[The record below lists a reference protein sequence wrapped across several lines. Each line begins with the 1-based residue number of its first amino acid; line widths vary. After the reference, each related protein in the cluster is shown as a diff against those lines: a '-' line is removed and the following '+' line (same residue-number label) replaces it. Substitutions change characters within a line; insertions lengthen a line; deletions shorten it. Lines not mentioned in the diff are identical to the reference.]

1 MRPLRGL
8 LIASALLFGL
18 ASCSTMSEKECQ
30 FANWRDIGLT
40 DGLAGKSLGLLDA
53 RRSDCAEARIQVDQD
68 AYLKGR
74 KQGLQTYCQ
83 LATRYRLVCAAKPT
97 KASARLRSTR
107 NSAVATRSGATSIN
121 FMPKSPVSSA
131 AWRRWN
137 NNPGDSNSNLNGG
150 STPTTGTK
158 TICGSTANS
167 RTNKSGFV
175 TSRRKRCATCT
186 GMKNSCTTPKRSCA
200 SYGECPVPDRARVK

>member
-83 LATRYRLVCAAKPT
+83 LGNALQVGLRGETYEGACPTAIDPEFRRRYAIGRDVYQFHAEI
-97 KASARLRSTR
+97 ARLE
-107 NSAVATRSGATSIN
+107 
-121 FMPKSPVSSA
+121 
-131 AWRRWN
+131 RRLASLEQQSRRQQLEFERRL
-137 NNPGDSNSNLNGG
+137 DSNNRNEDHL
-150 STPTTGTK
+150 
-158 TICGSTANS
+158 
-167 RTNKSGFV
+167 RLY
-175 TSRRKRCATCT
+175 RKFQ
-186 GMKNSCTTPKRSCA
+186 N
-200 SYGECPVPDRARVK
+200 EQDRIRYEQAETVRDLHWNEEQLHNAETVMRKLR